1 MSQRTRVPFSLEE
14 DNRLISLVTLYGEAN
29 WAVISSFM
37 AQRSARQCRE
47 RFVNWLKCS
56 QKVSWTPEED
66 SFLLRKVS
74 EIGQHWKEMEIFFPG
89 RVSYEIRNRY
99 KKLSKK
105 SGYFQKV
112 RNDVEINKIHEIE
125 TNENNEIKTIE
136 NNVIETND
144 NNEIKTIGNNV
155 IETNENNE
163 IKTNENNEIKTN
175 ENNEIKTN
183 ENNEVMSIENNCSQN
198 ETSCCKK
205 KCCANKA
212 TTGGVFDGVTQDEE
226 PFEWSNCSWCRC
238 VKCHKNE

>member
-56 QKVSWTPEED
+56 QKVPWTPEED

-125 TNENNEIKTIE
+125 TN
-136 NNVIETND
+136 D

-155 IETNENNE
+155 IE
-163 IKTNENNEIKTN
+163 TNENNEIKTN

-205 KCCANKA
+205 KCCANKE
-212 TTGGVFDGVTQDEE
+212 TTGGVFDGVTQEEE

>member
-56 QKVSWTPEED
+56 QKVPWTLEED

-125 TNENNEIKTIE
+125 TN
-136 NNVIETND
+136 D
-144 NNEIKTIGNNV
+144 
-155 IETNENNE
+155 
-163 IKTNENNEIKTN
+163 
-175 ENNEIKTN
+175 NNEIKTN

-205 KCCANKA
+205 KCCANKE
-212 TTGGVFDGVTQDEE
+212 TTGGVFDGVTQEEE